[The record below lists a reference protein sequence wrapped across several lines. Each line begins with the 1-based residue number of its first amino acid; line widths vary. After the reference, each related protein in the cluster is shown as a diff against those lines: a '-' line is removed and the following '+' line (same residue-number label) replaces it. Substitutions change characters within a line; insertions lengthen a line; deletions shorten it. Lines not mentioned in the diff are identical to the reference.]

1 MNQVMRN
8 KIGNFII
15 DNSTKIISIL
25 LLIHILI
32 GLTFLLFNRLKEP
45 DIKSKTQTEIKEDTT
60 QNKLNLRIK

>member
-1 MNQVMRN
+1 MRN